1 MPRRN
6 NSGNNMDN
14 DIIDVELEYIQ
25 NIEDDIQQE
34 EVIEVNANN
43 DNNDNN
49 DNHNEE
55 EEKDNVN
62 EINKEDVVIEGVGIN
77 READEQEQELSE
89 HDLLINEVLDEINEE
104 KKDENEIL
112 IDADPN
118 ENQKEADQLAFNQAD
133 NSEEERKKAEE
144 LKAKVLE
151 DSVNLTMFS
160 DRLNT
165 FNGMFRTNLNYNEF
179 TSSIMNAWLFLKSD
193 NKQVQAD
200 GKSILGDLF
209 KKTLSDA
216 FAVERKISYKEH
228 RLPDYAEIIRSAN
241 ELLRAAMYTQTDLYA
256 MKNNKEL
263 FDATAFGGLSAKEM
277 AELATGDVVW
287 GMENMSEEEKLA
299 LDNKFAELSAAE
311 VAEIVSGEIVS
322 GSENMSKEEKLAL
335 ANTVHAWDLDQ
346 KSDAAWEIQSAEAKT
361 IAGEWSKADK
371 PYEKL
376 IEEMKA
382 LADNGKKGIDS
393 SNSKDIYNKLAAAEW
408 MLMQDDKMMVDDP
421 EDPYNPIPNWGNRYW
436 KAIIQAREALNIPKH
451 TSMREL
457 IQNDYA
463 AMSKAAYSSYYNERQ
478 INELVLDPD
487 ARSMFDSLEA
497 QKSEF
502 MIQREA
508 IKNTLENK
516 EPRPED
522 KDPDVSRYPYPVK
535 EEDEYKKHRDAKKEN
550 NFIKEKGPQEK
561 MMGIDK

>member
-1 MPRRN
+1 MPPRKN
-6 NSGNNMDN
+6 NSGDSV
-14 DIIDVELEYIQ
+14 IDERDKELEKDV
-25 NIEDDIQQE
+25 DDILSNIDDNQIPPQQE
-34 EVIEVNANN
+34 HHE
-43 DNNDNN
+43 DNND
-49 DNHNEE
+49 
-55 EEKDNVN
+55 
-62 EINKEDVVIEGVGIN
+62 
-77 READEQEQELSE
+77 EL
-89 HDLLINEVLDEINEE
+89 
-104 KKDENEIL
+104 L
-112 IDADPN
+112 IDAEQQKKE
-118 ENQKEADQLAFNQAD
+118 ENKEEDFLREKA
-133 NSEEERKKAEE
+133 NS
-144 LKAKVLE
+144 
-151 DSVNLTMFS
+151 TMFA

-165 FNGMFRTNLNYNEF
+165 FNGMFRTNLDYSDF
-179 TSSIMNAWLFLKSD
+179 TSSVMNAWPLMKSD
-193 NKQVQAD
+193 NKQEQAD
-200 GKSILGDLF
+200 GKSILGDMF
-209 KKTLSDA
+209 KRTLSDA

-241 ELLRAAMYTQTDLYA
+241 ELLRVAMYTQTDLYT
-256 MKNNKEL
+256 MENNQEL

-287 GMENMSEEEKLA
+287 GMEKMSEEEKLA
-299 LDNKFAELSAAE
+299 LDNKFLKLSAQE
-311 VAEIVSGEIVS
+311 VAEIITGNIESGTEKI
-322 GSENMSKEEKLAL
+322 SKEEKLAL

-346 KSDAAWEIQSAEAKT
+346 KSDAAWEIQSAEAKD
-361 IAGEWSKADK
+361 IVGEWSEADK

-382 LADNGKKGIDS
+382 LADNGKNGMDS

-408 MLMQDDKMMVDDP
+408 MLMQDEKMMVDDP

-457 IQNDYA
+457 IQSDYA
-463 AMSKAAYSSYYNERQ
+463 SMSKAAHSTHYNEQQ
-478 INELVLDPD
+478 INELVIDPD
-487 ARSMFDSLEA
+487 ARGLFDSLES

-502 MIQREA
+502 KIQREA

-561 MMGIDK
+561 MVGIDK

>member
-1 MPRRN
+1 MPKRN
-6 NSGNNMDN
+6 NSDNNINN
-14 DIIDVELEYIQ
+14 DIIDNELDF
-25 NIEDDIQQE
+25 IEDLENSDNNIQQE
-34 EVIEVNANN
+34 EEVIELN
-43 DNNDNN
+43 DNNNNNVNGNDDNN

-55 EEKDNVN
+55 EEKDN
-62 EINKEDVVIEGVGIN
+62 EINNEDIVIEGVFVNQEVKNEYIG
-77 READEQEQELSE
+77 DEQEQEQELNE
-89 HDLLINEVLDEINEE
+89 HDLLIDEVLDEINGEG

-112 IDADPN
+112 IDAGPN
-118 ENQKEADQLAFNQAD
+118 ENQQEADQPGLNQAD
-133 NSEEERKKAEE
+133 NAEEERKKAEE

-151 DSVNLTMFS
+151 DSVNLTMFA
-160 DRLNT
+160 DRINT
-165 FNGMFRTNLNYNEF
+165 FNGMFQTDLNYNDF
-179 TSSIMNAWLFLKSD
+179 TSSVMNAWLFMKSD

-241 ELLRAAMYTQTDLYA
+241 ELLRVAMYTQTDLYT
-256 MKNNKEL
+256 MENSKEL

-277 AELATGDVVW
+277 AELATGDVAVY
-287 GMENMSEEEKLA
+287 
-299 LDNKFAELSAAE
+299 
-311 VAEIVSGEIVS
+311 
-322 GSENMSKEEKLAL
+322 
-335 ANTVHAWDLDQ
+335 AWDLDQ
-346 KSDAAWEIQSAEAKT
+346 KSDAAWEIQSADAKT

-382 LADNGKKGIDS
+382 LADNGKNGIDS

-408 MLMQDDKMMVDDP
+408 MLLQDEKMMVDDP
-421 EDPYNPIPNWGNRYW
+421 EDPYNSIPNWGNRYW
-436 KAIIQAREALNIPKH
+436 KAVIQAREALNIPKH

-457 IQNDYA
+457 IQSDYA
-463 AMSKAAYSSYYNERQ
+463 SMSKAAYSAHYNERQ
-478 INELVLDPD
+478 ITELVLDPD
-487 ARSMFDSLEA
+487 ARNMFDAIEA

-502 MIQREA
+502 KIQREA
-508 IKNTLENK
+508 IKNNLENK

-535 EEDEYKKHRDAKKEN
+535 EEDEYKKHREAKKEN

-561 MMGIDK
+561 MVGIDK